1 MAKTATNI
9 ITLVAVP
16 NAEDRKLKYVHSE
29 FDADMYQVIEFGW
42 ETGELVA
49 VAPESTK
56 DEILASYRSAY
67 PEA

>member
-1 MAKTATNI
+1 MAKTVTNI

-16 NAEDRKLKYVHSE
+16 NAEDRKLKYVRSE
-29 FDADMYQVIEFGW
+29 FDSDVYQVIEFGW

-49 VAPESTK
+49 VTPEATK
-56 DEILASYRSAY
+56 DEIVASYRSAY